1 MPGFNSKISYDP
13 TNHLTLINLEQ
24 SDCVT
29 RRTADRQHLIREDA
43 RSRLRGVTAA
53 ISAELN
59 GRASKSARR
68 LQRDN
73 GEKRFKSTWLRN
85 SWALMDTLGIRR

>member
-29 RRTADRQHLIREDA
+29 RRTAERQHLIREDA

-59 GRASKSARR
+59 AARANPRAVCNEITARR
-68 LQRDN
+68 DSSPHGFEIHGR
-73 GEKRFKSTWLRN
+73 
-85 SWALMDTLGIRR
+85 